1 MRYKKV
7 IIKEFGGPEVLQV
20 IEESTLPEPKSGE
33 VRIKVLATS
42 AAFTDTMIRKGQYP
56 DVKEKPPFSPGYD
69 LIGLVDKLGEGA
81 TKFKIGQKVAD
92 LTVIGAYTEYICL
105 PESRLTLVPDELDPV
120 EAVSLILTYV
130 TAYQML
136 HRYAK
141 IKSKQ
146 GILIHGAAGAVGT
159 AILQLGKL
167 LDLKMYGTASKS
179 KHGLITELG
188 ATPIDYRSEDFVER
202 INAYINDGVDAA
214 FDPIGGE
221 NFKRSLKT
229 LKSGGKLVAYGFY
242 NASTGKGGSI
252 LFDFLRIQLMK
263 ILPNGRSVSFYSIGS
278 SRKKHPDWFIEDLT
292 KLFTLLSQNEIRPV
306 VGKRMSFA
314 DAVIAHELLE
324 KAAVSGKIVLIVS
337 EENS

>member
-1 MRYKKV
+1 MSYKKV
-7 IIKEFGGPEVLQV
+7 IIKKFGGPDVLQV
-20 IEESTLPEPKSGE
+20 IEEPELPKPKFGE
-33 VRIKVLATS
+33 VRIKTLVTS

-69 LIGLVDKLGEGA
+69 LIGIVDKLGEGV

-105 PESRLTLVPDELDPV
+105 PESRLTRVPDELDPV

-146 GILIHGAAGAVGT
+146 RILIHGAAGAVGT

-167 LDLKMYGTASKS
+167 LDLEMYGTASKS
-179 KHGLITELG
+179 KHELITELG
-188 ATPIDYRSEDFVER
+188 ATPIDYRSEDFVES
-202 INAYINDGVDAA
+202 IKAYTNDGVDAA

-229 LKSGGKLVAYGFY
+229 LKSGGILVAYGFY
-242 NASTGKGGSI
+242 NASTEKGGSI

-263 ILPNGRSVSFYSIGS
+263 ILPNRRSVSFYSIGS
-278 SRKKHPDWFIEDLT
+278 LRKKHPDWFIEDLT
-292 KLFTLLSQNEIRPV
+292 NLFTLLSQNEIRPV
-306 VGKRMSFA
+306 IGKRMPFA
-314 DAVIAHELLE
+314 DAAVAHELLE
-324 KAAVSGKIVLIVS
+324 RAAVPGKIVLMFS
-337 EENS
+337 EENL